1 MVMSLA
7 SELKTLMSSGKG
19 RSWRQLDT
27 WAWPSGWVLPGDV
40 LLSIIIS
47 QSLCNAIVINS
58 APPNV
63 QVCSRCYLIQLFDQD
78 NCKFF
83 KWFWLD
89 LYIWPSISLAK
100 NLPQCH
106 SSVQLLSRVW
116 LFLCNHMNHSTP
128 GLSVHHQ
135 LPEFTQTHV
144 HRVLDANSA
153 IKSL

>member
-27 WAWPSGWVLPGDV
+27 WAWPSGWVLPGNI

-47 QSLCNAIVINS
+47 QSLYNTIVINS

-63 QVCSRCYLIQLFDQD
+63 QVCSRCYLIQLCDQD

-106 SSVQLLSRVW
+106 SSVQSLSRVR
-116 LFLCNHMNHSTP
+116 LFATP
-128 GLSVHHQ
+128 WITARQASLSI
-135 LPEFTQTHV
+135 TIS
-144 HRVLDANSA
+144 RS
-153 IKSL
+153 SLRLTSIESLMPTVP

>member
-47 QSLCNAIVINS
+47 QSLCNTIVINS

-63 QVCSRCYLIQLFDQD
+63 QVRSRCYLIQLFDQD

-106 SSVQLLSRVW
+106 SSVQLLSRVQ
-116 LFLCNHMNHSTP
+116 LFATP
-128 GLSVHHQ
+128 WIAAHQASLSI
-135 LPEFTQTHV
+135 TIS
-144 HRVLDANSA
+144 RS
-153 IKSL
+153 SLRLTSIESLMPTVP

>member
-47 QSLCNAIVINS
+47 QSLCNTIVINS

-106 SSVQLLSRVW
+106 SSVQLLSHVQ
-116 LFLCNHMNHSTP
+116 LFATP
-128 GLSVHHQ
+128 WIAARQASLSI
-135 LPEFTQTHV
+135 TIS
-144 HRVLDANSA
+144 RS
-153 IKSL
+153 SLRLTSIESLMPTVP